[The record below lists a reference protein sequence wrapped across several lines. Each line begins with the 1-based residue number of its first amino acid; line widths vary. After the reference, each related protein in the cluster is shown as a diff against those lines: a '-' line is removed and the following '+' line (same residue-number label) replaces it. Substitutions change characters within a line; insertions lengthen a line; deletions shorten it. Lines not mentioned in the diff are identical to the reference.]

1 MIYIGLPDY
10 DARISVL
17 KASLRKS
24 RVADDVSIEQI
35 AAATDGYSGADLAE
49 ICQKAV
55 QLSIREAVQSLNRE
69 MTVLEAERAKV
80 EKTG

>member
-55 QLSIREAVQSLNRE
+55 
-69 MTVLEAERAKV
+69 
-80 EKTG
+80 